1 MTTTINAS
9 NSGSGGL
16 VQTADASGIL
26 ALQTAGTTA
35 VTIDASQRTAFVAGT
50 AALPAITTT
59 GDTNTGIFFPA
70 ADTIAFAEGG
80 VESMRIDSS
89 GNLGIGTTSPDAKL
103 TIKQTANSTLN
114 GLKIIRSDTTSY
126 IVMYVGGDDGL
137 YIQNQQAGD
146 TIFYNNSAERFRF
159 GSAGQLGVAGANYG
173 TSGQVLTSG
182 GSGAA
187 PSWAAVAGFGVGQT
201 LTNYSSSGRAMGT
214 TYTNSTGKPI
224 AVMFNPIASANLFCS
239 ALIDGNVVE
248 FQQFTPSGGGGCAAF
263 FIMVPN
269 GSTYQMRNDGNA
281 GISNWYEW
289 R

>member
-16 VQTADASGIL
+16 IQTADASGIL

-35 VTIDASQRTAFVAGT
+35 VTIS
-50 AALPAITTT
+50 AAQVVTLANALLPASGGT
-59 GDTNTGIFFPA
+59 G
-70 ADTIAFAEGG
+70 GG
-80 VESMRIDSS
+80 SF
-89 GNLGIGTTSPDAKL
+89 
-103 TIKQTANSTLN
+103 TANSVL
-114 GLKIIRSDTTSY
+114 
-126 IVMYVGGDDGL
+126 
-137 YIQNQQAGD
+137 
-146 TIFYNNSAERFRF
+146 
-159 GSAGQLGVAGANYG
+159 LGNG
-173 TSGQVLTSG
+173 TSAFQTVAPSTSGNVLTSNG
-182 GSGAA
+182 TTWSSTAPAA
-187 PSWAAVAGFGVGQT
+187 SGFGIGQT

-224 AVMFNPIASANLFCS
+224 AVMFNPGASANLFCS

-281 GISNWYEW
+281 GLEHWYEW

>member
-16 VQTADASGIL
+16 VQTADASGVL

-35 VTIDASQRTAFVAGT
+35 VTINASQNV
-50 AALPAITTT
+50 
-59 GDTNTGIFFPA
+59 
-70 ADTIAFAEGG
+70 G
-80 VESMRIDSS
+80 V
-89 GNLGIGTTSPDAKL
+89 GTTSPSVKL
-103 TIKQTANSTLN
+103 DVTGAIKASVSVTSAADFIGGGASGYAALYADGAGGLVICRGSSSTN
-114 GLKIIRSDTTSY
+114 QIE
-126 IVMYVGGDDGL
+126 L
-137 YIQNQQAGD
+137 YS
-146 TIFYNNSAERFRF
+146 NSAERFRI
-159 GSAGQLGVAGANYG
+159 GSAGQLGIGGATYG

-187 PSWAAVAGFGVGQT
+187 PSWATAGGYGVGQT
-201 LTNYSSSGRAMGT
+201 LTNYSSSGRAMDT

-224 AVMFNPIASANLFCS
+224 SVMFAPNASANLF
-239 ALIDGNVVE
+239 AYAVIDGNNVE

-269 GSTYQMRNDGNA
+269 GSTYRMTNAGNA
-281 GISNWYEW
+281 SLGLWWEW

>member
-26 ALQTAGTTA
+26 ALQTAGVTA
-35 VTIDASQRTAFVAGT
+35 VTINASQNVGVGTASPTQKVSIAGGLSFNSALSFSGSGYEIGQDGAAFLCFSGGSAGT
-50 AALPAITTT
+50 RFINA
-59 GDTNTGIFFPA
+59 
-70 ADTIAFAEGG
+70 
-80 VESMRIDSS
+80 S
-89 GNLGIGTTSPDAKL
+89 
-103 TIKQTANSTLN
+103 TAT
-114 GLKIIRSDTTSY
+114 
-126 IVMYVGGDDGL
+126 
-137 YIQNQQAGD
+137 
-146 TIFYNNSAERFRF
+146 EWFRF
-159 GSAGQLGVAGANYG
+159 GSSGQLGVAGANYG

-187 PSWAAVAGFGVGQT
+187 PSWATAGGYGVGQT

-224 AVMFNPIASANLFCS
+224 SVMFNPGASGNLFCS

-281 GISNWYEW
+281 GLSNWYEW

>member
-35 VTIDASQRTAFVAGT
+35 VSISAAQVVTLTNALPVASGGTGSTTNAGTSFALKGANSDITSLTGLTTALSVGQGGTSLTTLTANNVILGNGTSAPAFVAPST
-50 AALPAITTT
+50 
-59 GDTNTGIFFPA
+59 
-70 ADTIAFAEGG
+70 
-80 VESMRIDSS
+80 S
-89 GNLGIGTTSPDAKL
+89 GN
-103 TIKQTANSTLN
+103 
-114 GLKIIRSDTTSY
+114 
-126 IVMYVGGDDGL
+126 
-137 YIQNQQAGD
+137 
-146 TIFYNNSAERFRF
+146 
-159 GSAGQLGVAGANYG
+159 
-173 TSGQVLTSG
+173 VLTSNGTTWTSAAG
-182 GSGAA
+182 G
-187 PSWAAVAGFGVGQT
+187 GFGVGQT
-201 LTNYSSSGRAMGT
+201 LTNFSSSGRAMGT

-224 AVMFNPIASANLFCS
+224 AVMFNPGASGNLFCS

-281 GISNWYEW
+281 GLSNWYEW

>member
-16 VQTADASGIL
+16 VQTADASGVL

-35 VTIDASQRTAFVAGT
+35 VTINTSQNV
-50 AALPAITTT
+50 
-59 GDTNTGIFFPA
+59 
-70 ADTIAFAEGG
+70 
-80 VESMRIDSS
+80 
-89 GNLGIGTTSPDAKL
+89 GIGTTSPSAKL
-103 TIKQTANSTLN
+103 DVRSAALGTVLQLSDDTNYGANFIGVSG
-114 GLKIIRSDTTSY
+114 GLKLAMNGSQTY
-126 IVMYVGGDDGL
+126 
-137 YIQNQQAGD
+137 A
-146 TIFYNNSAERFRF
+146 IFQSTNERFRIGAAGEWGI
-159 GSAGQLGVAGANYG
+159 GSSYG

-187 PSWAAVAGFGVGQT
+187 PSWATAGGYGVGQT
-201 LTNYSSSGRAMGT
+201 LTNFSSSGRAMGT

-224 AVMFNPIASANLFCS
+224 SVMFNPVASGSLFCS

-281 GISNWYEW
+281 NLSNWYEW

>member
-16 VQTADASGIL
+16 VQTADASGVL
-26 ALQTAGTTA
+26 ALQTAGVTA
-35 VTIDASQRTAFVAGT
+35 VTVDASQKV
-50 AALPAITTT
+50 
-59 GDTNTGIFFPA
+59 
-70 ADTIAFAEGG
+70 
-80 VESMRIDSS
+80 
-89 GNLGIGTTSPDAKL
+89 GIGTASPDAKL

-187 PSWAAVAGFGVGQT
+187 PSWATVSGYGVGQT
-201 LTNYSSSGRAMGT
+201 LTNYTSSGRAMST

-224 AVMFNPIASANLFCS
+224 SVMFSPNASANLFCS

-281 GISNWYEW
+281 SIYCWYEW